1 MDLVN
6 NFAKVTV
13 DGAYDGS
20 DTEIDVSFL
29 VSNPLPAPPFNAVWW
44 NATDFP
50 DPADDPTVEIV
61 RVTAQDGV
69 TLTITRA
76 QEGTAAED
84 HALAGKTYKL
94 MAGLTAKVIKE
105 DLVGDV
111 FGTGA
116 ALLFDPAAPNTRWR
130 LASGDDRFMQLDV
143 TGAIVQSVRVFLGD
157 SQGVGNSG
165 VLDID
170 DANSRAVFSNLDLA
184 TTQSESAT
192 GPVGTVVGKLAIR
205 DGSGTL
211 LGYLPIYGSIT

>member
-94 MAGLTAKVIKE
+94 MAGLTAKVINS
-105 DLVGDV
+105 DLLGDIFGSGTAILVDTATPDLLLRLTSARFARITSANIELQHDSQVAIGDV
-111 FGTGA
+111 EAENTGA
-116 ALLFDPAAPNTRWR
+116 HL
-130 LASGDDRFMQLDV
+130 GIDV
-143 TGAIVQSVRVFLGD
+143 TNGR
-157 SQGVGNSG
+157 
-165 VLDID
+165 
-170 DANSRAVFSNLDLA
+170 LDLNNLNLT

-205 DGSGTL
+205 NESGTII
-211 LGYLPIYGSIT
+211 GYFPIYNSIT